1 LRKVAI
7 ASTTAEQAVLSRKN
21 MKLRP
26 ITVSKT
32 EESCIAP
39 TPRHAVSGSSEV
51 VGAVGS
57 IPKSST
63 AGYGS
68 AIKSAAMPLLIHL
81 GYFATE

>member
-1 LRKVAI
+1 
-7 ASTTAEQAVLSRKN
+7 
-21 MKLRP
+21 
-26 ITVSKT
+26 
-32 EESCIAP
+32 
-39 TPRHAVSGSSEV
+39 VSGSSEV